1 MTHLRTILFLILTT
15 CALQSANIFPKVWYD
30 FWNLDAPRY
39 MFLENK
45 FAPIHMGG
53 SALLGR
59 VFTEPRIM
67 GKNVKTPERAMMDVF
82 MIGLWVEYLEVIVE
96 GTDKVYGSDKRWL
109 YDTLGDI
116 SCNMIGVMLSVRY
129 VGQRYSINVNNG
141 IYLTGS
147 WEL

>member
-1 MTHLRTILFLILTT
+1 
-15 CALQSANIFPKVWYD
+15 
-30 FWNLDAPRY
+30 